1 MAAEANFVV
10 AELALVDTGGV
21 DIGHNIAKSA
31 NWTLSLPDLV
41 LKLEVLEQC
50 RGVTI
55 SNSKS
60 IALTLPRW
68 AAYEYKD
75 TEIIDVNG

>member
-31 NWTLSLPDLV
+31 N
-41 LKLEVLEQC
+41 
-50 RGVTI
+50 
-55 SNSKS
+55 
-60 IALTLPRW
+60 
-68 AAYEYKD
+68 
-75 TEIIDVNG
+75 